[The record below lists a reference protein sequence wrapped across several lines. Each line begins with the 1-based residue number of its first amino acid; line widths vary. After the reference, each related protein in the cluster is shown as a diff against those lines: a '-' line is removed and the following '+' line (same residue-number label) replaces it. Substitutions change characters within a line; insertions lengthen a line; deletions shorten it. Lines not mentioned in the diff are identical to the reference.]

1 MIIGTGK
8 IKLHINYSHSLKEK
22 RMVVRS
28 IKSRVINKFNV
39 SIAEVEDNDIHQ
51 IIVLGIA
58 AVSNSR
64 EIADSTIQNV
74 FNFIEDNFDTE
85 VLDSYIEII

>member
-28 IKSRVINKFNV
+28 IKSRVTNKFNV
-39 SIAEVEDNDIHQ
+39 SMAEVEDNDIHQ
-51 IIVLGIA
+51 IIVLGTA
-58 AVSNSR
+58 CVSNSR
-64 EIADSTIQNV
+64 SMAESEIQNV
-74 FNFIEDNFDTE
+74 FNYIEDNFDIE
-85 VLDSYIEII
+85 VLDSYIEIL

>member
-28 IKSRVINKFNV
+28 IRDKVKNKFNV
-39 SIAEVEDNDIHQ
+39 SICEVEENDIHQ
-51 IIVLGIA
+51 IIVFGLA
-58 AVSNSR
+58 TVSNNKEGANS
-64 EIADSTIQNV
+64 AIQNV
-74 FNFIEDNFDTE
+74 FDYIEDNFE
-85 VLDSYIEII
+85 VEVIDLFIEIF

>member
-28 IKSRVINKFNV
+28 IKSRVVNKFNV

-51 IIVLGIA
+51 IIVLGVA
-58 AVSNSR
+58 SVSNSKSV
-64 EIADSTIQNV
+64 ADSEIQNV
-74 FNFIEDNFDTE
+74 FNFIEDNFDVE

>member
-1 MIIGTGK
+1 MIIGTAK

-51 IIVLGIA
+51 IIVLGLA
-58 AVSNSR
+58 AVSNSKSM
-64 EIADSTIQNV
+64 ADSEMQSV
-74 FNFIEDNFDTE
+74 LNFIEDNFNVE
-85 VLDSYIEII
+85 VLDSYIEIF